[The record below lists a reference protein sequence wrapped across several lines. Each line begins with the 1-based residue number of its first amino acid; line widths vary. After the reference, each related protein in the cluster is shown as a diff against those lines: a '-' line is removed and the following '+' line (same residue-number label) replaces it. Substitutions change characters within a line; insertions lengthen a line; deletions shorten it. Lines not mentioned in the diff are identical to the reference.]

1 MRRRV
6 GLWLLLLVAVLGL
19 LVAKRETV
27 ADGWLRVALSTL
39 MEAERARLAAQ
50 AAFSAERF
58 RAAAASDDPRMVVAA
73 ARHLNWIE
81 GQRVNP
87 RLDPMFHIDLPEVQ
101 VGEIDALI
109 RRAAALGTDDPVVWS
124 QLAQICEHGW
134 GAVPQRDCPVEA
146 EGASERLAA
155 LEPDNGWSALFAL
168 ERLSP
173 GGFVTTSPA
182 PDLSDEEREAAI
194 EASLW
199 QLAASA
205 RVDGH
210 EATMLEVHRRIFDGA
225 DWPTSLVSDP
235 PAREVAMGTLGALLV
250 WVVAPPGWVV
260 IGNGPPFGSADGA
273 RDFVAQQWVMTD
285 HRLIGSSLS
294 RACQGELPDT
304 RLAQCRRAA
313 AVMAKGSTVALET
326 IGLRMAIRLA
336 PDAESEAAARAA
348 LRQARW
354 RQQQFLQL
362 VDPGAVSFLPDAQ
375 SRITG
380 PWIETGRE
388 SAAYARL
395 VEAQGLPLT
404 PPDGWI
410 APGEEHWGR

>member
-1 MRRRV
+1 MRRRI
-6 GLWLLLLVAVLGL
+6 GLWSLLVVAALGL

-27 ADGWLRVALSTL
+27 ADGWLRIIESALMASMEERTQDLATVA
-39 MEAERARLAAQ
+39 R
-50 AAFSAERF
+50 ERF
-58 RAAAASDDPRMVVAA
+58 RMAAASDDPRMVAAA
-73 ARHLNWIE
+73 ARYQNWVD
-81 GQRVNP
+81 RP
-87 RLDPMFHIDLPEVQ
+87 RANLAAFPTYQPDLAEASI
-101 VGEIDALI
+101 GEIDALI
-109 RRAAALGTDDPVVWS
+109 RRAATLGADDPVVWS

-146 EGASERLAA
+146 EGAGERLAA

-168 ERLSP
+168 ERLNPS
-173 GGFVTTSPA
+173 GFVTTSLA

-194 EASLW
+194 EASLS

-210 EATMLEVHRRIFDGA
+210 EAAMLEVHRRIFDGA

-260 IGNGPPFGSADGA
+260 IGQGPPFGSADGA

-285 HRLIGSSLS
+285 HRLIGSSLA

-313 AVMAKGSTVALET
+313 AVMAKGSTMALET

-348 LRQARW
+348 LRQPRW

-362 VDPGAVSFLPDAQ
+362 VDPGAESFLPDAQ

-380 PWIETGRE
+380 LWIETGSE

-395 VEAQGLPLT
+395 VEARGLPLT

-410 APGEEHWGR
+410 APGEEHWGK